1 MWLIETPKF
10 HFGRGGVGNEN
21 DCQASTSLVC
31 LARRASTKLMV
42 FFVDF
47 NNLQLQCI
55 CFQILTLTMVMWSL
69 PLVKFLFLHQ
79 TLETLCKVSVT
90 IEGEQDGTKKFGWEK
105 KNLVAWGYK
114 YSVSHH
120 IVCPRCSLGRI
131 SLSPLRTI
139 PSDLVPGQM
148 YGFSSFSADLLQ
160 VVLGHPFVFSLCGLF

>member
-10 HFGRGGVGNEN
+10 HFGRGGVRSEN

-31 LARRASTKLMV
+31 LARTWASTKLMV

-55 CFQILTLTMVMWSL
+55 CFQILTMVMWSL

-105 KNLVAWGYK
+105 KNLVARGYK
-114 YSVSHH
+114 CSVSHH
-120 IVCPRCSLGRI
+120 IVCPRCSFGTHKSLPTENNPLGSR
-131 SLSPLRTI
+131 PR
-139 PSDLVPGQM
+139 SDVWI
-148 YGFSSFSADLLQ
+148 
-160 VVLGHPFVFSLCGLF
+160 